1 MDEILIK
8 DIGFKPLDDEE
19 LIKIF
24 KTEYYIRNRRKAIKR
39 IIVILE
45 LLIFFILA
53 IIDPKLD
60 KVLIPVTI
68 DIIALTIEY
77 FIWMISKYKKI
88 IKHFDID
95 YFFKSSN
102 TENVKYIEVVLDDI
116 VKINSNGYHAMVSTL
131 DGKKVMEKIDIPCIE
146 DLNISFDKNKEESK
160 PHVYLIISGLTFFA
174 VETLDK
180 AWWQR
185 NISKMR

>member
-8 DIGFKPLDDEE
+8 DIDFKPLDDEE

-24 KTEYYIRNRRKAIKR
+24 KTEYFVRNRRKSKKR
-39 IIVILE
+39 IMVILE

-77 FIWMISKYKKI
+77 FIWMISKYKKEGSM
-88 IKHFDID
+88 K
-95 YFFKSSN
+95 
-102 TENVKYIEVVLDDI
+102 
-116 VKINSNGYHAMVSTL
+116 KI
-131 DGKKVMEKIDIPCIE
+131 
-146 DLNISFDKNKEESK
+146 
-160 PHVYLIISGLTFFA
+160 
-174 VETLDK
+174 
-180 AWWQR
+180 
-185 NISKMR
+185 

>member
-77 FIWMISKYKKI
+77 FIWMI
-88 IKHFDID
+88 
-95 YFFKSSN
+95 
-102 TENVKYIEVVLDDI
+102 
-116 VKINSNGYHAMVSTL
+116 
-131 DGKKVMEKIDIPCIE
+131 
-146 DLNISFDKNKEESK
+146 
-160 PHVYLIISGLTFFA
+160 
-174 VETLDK
+174 
-180 AWWQR
+180 
-185 NISKMR
+185 

>member
-95 YFFKSSN
+95 YFFKSS
-102 TENVKYIEVVLDDI
+102 TILEETVLVSI
-116 VKINSNGYHAMVSTL
+116 VGSKIPYSLYVSNICLTLLYELFVLYST
-131 DGKKVMEKIDIPCIE
+131 KKNAI
-146 DLNISFDKNKEESK
+146 
-160 PHVYLIISGLTFFA
+160 
-174 VETLDK
+174 
-180 AWWQR
+180 W
-185 NISKMR
+185 

>member
-8 DIGFKPLDDEE
+8 DIDFNPLGDEE

-95 YFFKSSN
+95 YFFKSS
-102 TENVKYIEVVLDDI
+102 TTKNVKYTEVVLDDI

>member
-1 MDEILIK
+1 MTYNIKMGTYINILRGEYMDEVLIK
-8 DIGFKPLDDEE
+8 DIDFKPLDNEE

-95 YFFKSSN
+95 YFL
-102 TENVKYIEVVLDDI
+102 YIQPYAL
-116 VKINSNGYHAMVSTL
+116 
-131 DGKKVMEKIDIPCIE
+131 
-146 DLNISFDKNKEESK
+146 
-160 PHVYLIISGLTFFA
+160 
-174 VETLDK
+174 
-180 AWWQR
+180 
-185 NISKMR
+185 

>member
-8 DIGFKPLDDEE
+8 DIDFNPLDDEE

-88 IKHFDID
+88 I
-95 YFFKSSN
+95 
-102 TENVKYIEVVLDDI
+102 
-116 VKINSNGYHAMVSTL
+116 
-131 DGKKVMEKIDIPCIE
+131 
-146 DLNISFDKNKEESK
+146 
-160 PHVYLIISGLTFFA
+160 
-174 VETLDK
+174 
-180 AWWQR
+180 
-185 NISKMR
+185 

>member
-8 DIGFKPLDDEE
+8 DIDFKPLDDEE

-24 KTEYYIRNRRKAIKR
+24 KTEYFVRNRRKSKKR

-95 YFFKSSN
+95 YFFK
-102 TENVKYIEVVLDDI
+102 
-116 VKINSNGYHAMVSTL
+116 
-131 DGKKVMEKIDIPCIE
+131 
-146 DLNISFDKNKEESK
+146 
-160 PHVYLIISGLTFFA
+160 
-174 VETLDK
+174 
-180 AWWQR
+180 
-185 NISKMR
+185 